1 MPRGSELQPDAESMR
16 RLGYLVVDRLVEWNE
31 QLAEGPAAT
40 RATRAELEQA
50 LGGPPPEGPSDPEA
64 LVRRLFA
71 DAIVYG
77 QRTEH
82 PRFMGYVPGAA
93 TWTAVLGGLVT
104 TGCNVFGGS
113 WLGNA
118 GTTVLELT
126 VLDWFKEW
134 LGYPAAAE
142 GLLTGGGSE
151 ANLLGV
157 LCARSAILDDE
168 LDAAVAYVTDE
179 AHSSVGRALRAAG
192 LTGDRIRTL
201 PTDERFRMSASVL
214 ADAVTAD
221 RAAGR
226 RPFLTVATA
235 GSTNTGAID
244 PLGDLRAVCDEHGMW
259 LHVDAAYGGFF
270 ALTERGREALAGL
283 ELADSITL
291 DPHKGLAQPWGTG
304 CILVRR
310 EHGLSDAF
318 RMTATYLRD
327 ARRYDDAVNL
337 FDRGLQLTRPARA
350 VPLWLSVQSVG
361 LGQLRGVLDRAI
373 DHARHVQRVVEAR
386 EDAELVTPASLG
398 IVTFRRRD
406 RRDEEA
412 VQRVNASGLAHI
424 STTLVDGEMTLRLCI
439 NSFRTTRADVDLV
452 LEALLAPLA
461 ASGGGS

>member
-1 MPRGSELQPDAESMR
+1 VPGASELQPDSESMR

-31 QLAEGPAAT
+31 ELANRPAAT
-40 RATRAELEQA
+40 RAPRAELEQA
-50 LGGPPPEGPSDPEA
+50 LAGAPSEDPCDPEA
-64 LVRRLFA
+64 LLGRLFA
-71 DAIVYG
+71 DAIPYG
-77 QRTEH
+77 QRTDH
-82 PRFMGYVPGAA
+82 PRFMGYVPGAG
-93 TWTAVLGGLVT
+93 TWTAVLGGLVAK
-104 TGCNVFGGS
+104 GCNVFGGS

-134 LGYPAAAE
+134 LGYPTDAD
-142 GLLTGGGSE
+142 GLLTSGGSE

-157 LCARSAILDDE
+157 LCARATILDDD
-168 LDAAVAYVTDE
+168 LGDAVAYTTAE

-192 LTGDRIRTL
+192 LRDDRIREL
-201 PTDERFRMSASVL
+201 PTDERFRMQPSVL
-214 ADAVTAD
+214 REAVAAD

-226 RPFLTVATA
+226 RPFLLVATA

-244 PLGDLRAVCDEHGMW
+244 PLSELRAVCDEHDMW

-270 ALTERGREALAGL
+270 ALTDRGRTALAGL

-310 EHGLSDAF
+310 ENGLSDAF
-318 RMTATYLRD
+318 RMTAVYLRD

-337 FDRGLQLTRPARA
+337 FDRGLQLTRPALG
-350 VPLWLSVQSVG
+350 VPIWLSVHTVG
-361 LGQLRGVLDRAI
+361 LGQLRGTLDACI
-373 DHARHVQRVVEAR
+373 DHARHVQAAVEAR
-386 EDAELVTPASLG
+386 ADAELVTPASLG

-406 RRDEEA
+406 GRDEEA
-412 VQRVNASGLAHI
+412 VHRVNASGLALI

-439 NSFRTTRADVDLV
+439 NSFRTTRRDVDTV
-452 LEALLAPLA
+452 LDALLQPLDA
-461 ASGGGS
+461 